1 MLAKCSENVLVALL
15 LALSNLLLVPTLSSH
30 VELTD
35 YIFDVLVIITDS
47 VTEEICSQCIQILHG
62 RNRSNDPRLHYVF
75 GYSNR
80 VEGGWLQSVANPPNQ
95 SGSRIEDP
103 QQATPA
109 RLPYALRKW
118 EMVQEATP
126 LIAENDTSLSLTLFG
141 TREVVF

>member
-1 MLAKCSENVLVALL
+1 M
-15 LALSNLLLVPTLSSH
+15 LALSNLLLIPSLSAH
-30 VELTD
+30 VDIAD
-35 YIFDVLVIITDS
+35 YVFDVLTIITDS
-47 VTEEICSQCIQILHG
+47 VAEEICFQCIQILRD
-62 RNRSNDPRLHYVF
+62 RNHAKDPRLQYIF

-80 VEGGWLQSVANPPNQ
+80 VEGEWLQSVASPPNQ
-95 SGSRIEDP
+95 SGFRIEDP

-109 RLPYALRKW
+109 RLPYALRRW

>member
-1 MLAKCSENVLVALL
+1 MALL
-15 LALSNLLLVPTLSSH
+15 LALSNLLLIPSLSSH

-35 YIFDVLVIITDS
+35 YILDVLTIITDS
-47 VTEEICSQCIQILHG
+47 VAEEIRSQCIQILHD
-62 RNRSNDPRLHYVF
+62 RNHSKDPRLQYVF

-80 VEGGWLQSVANPPNQ
+80 VESEWLQSVANPPNQ
-95 SGSRIEDP
+95 SGFRIEDP
-103 QQATPA
+103 QHATPA
-109 RLPYALRKW
+109 RLPYSLRKW